1 MTAPLA
7 ISALNL
13 PEHLHDYLEMCL
25 RVITTTEGALR
36 DRNEQ
41 RALGVVEALQHTQAV
56 NRAEGDVLRGIIEG
70 TAQQAR
76 IAQQGEP
83 GLILPSCQVEGA
95 DLVIRFN
102 IDSLCHSV
110 TMGDSWPVQGDGQ
123 SAATIVDRA
132 QFLVELGAELLREDE
147 VGATPLHRLFDEA
160 ALEVIEQGG
169 ESIELHED
177 EDEE

>member
-1 MTAPLA
+1 MPHCYFVHYTAITPHGTCSRSDSVSLDEPLA
-7 ISALNL
+7 YADDVDALAAYL
-13 PEHLHDYLEMCL
+13 RRVRGYPGVEIHSWQPLQGIERPEAAAAPSD
-25 RVITTTEGALR
+25 GF
-36 DRNEQ
+36 
-41 RALGVVEALQHTQAV
+41 
-56 NRAEGDVLRGIIEG
+56 
-70 TAQQAR
+70 
-76 IAQQGEP
+76 
-83 GLILPSCQVEGA
+83 ILPTCQVEGD

-132 QFLVELGAELLREDE
+132 QFLVELSGELLREDE
-147 VGATPLHRLFDEA
+147 QGATPLHRLFDEA

>member
-1 MTAPLA
+1 MSTTPEF
-7 ISALNL
+7 IL
-13 PEHLHDYLEMCL
+13 PT
-25 RVITTTEGALR
+25 V
-36 DRNEQ
+36 
-41 RALGVVEALQHTQAV
+41 AV
-56 NRAEGDVLRGIIEG
+56 EGD
-70 TAQQAR
+70 
-76 IAQQGEP
+76 
-83 GLILPSCQVEGA
+83 

-177 EDEE
+177 EGEE